1 MAAKKIQTTRKKI
14 ETEKGSISV
23 CIRRPSSF
31 NVCLIIANGAGAP
44 MDSPFILHFCDSLAE
59 DGVMTVSFNFPYQ
72 EKKRKIPDR
81 QAVLE
86 QTYLSVIDL
95 VARESKLALSHIVIG
110 GKSMGGRIA
119 THIAPRANV
128 GGLVLLGY
136 PLHAVGKPDV
146 VRDEHL
152 YSIHV
157 PCLFVSG
164 DRDSLCTLALMKKV
178 VSKMKRA
185 AIFVVE
191 DGDHSFKIRK
201 NPARTQEHVFADVR
215 EQILLFLK
223 KFK

>member
-1 MAAKKIQTTRKKI
+1 
-14 ETEKGSISV
+14 
-23 CIRRPSSF
+23 
-31 NVCLIIANGAGAP
+31 
-44 MDSPFILHFCDSLAE
+44 
-59 DGVMTVSFNFPYQ
+59 
-72 EKKRKIPDR
+72 
-81 QAVLE
+81 
-86 QTYLSVIDL
+86 YLSVIDL